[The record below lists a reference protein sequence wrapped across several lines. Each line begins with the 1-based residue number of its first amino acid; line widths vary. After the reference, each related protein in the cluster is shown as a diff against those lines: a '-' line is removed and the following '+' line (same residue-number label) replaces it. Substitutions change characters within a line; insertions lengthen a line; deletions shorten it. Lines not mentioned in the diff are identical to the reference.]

1 MKTKLLGAAAA
12 SILLAAAV
20 GAQAQTH
27 GTRSSAKSATTSDA
41 STAAQSHL
49 THGPALPGVC
59 LYSNSRA
66 LEDSA
71 VGKAYAQ
78 RMQQLQ
84 AQAAAEIGGQQT
96 TLQNEEKAL
105 VAKRATLGQEQ
116 FAQQAKPLA
125 DREQALNQQAEL
137 RNRDLRYTAARQ
149 QQRIGVALEPLVASA
164 YEAHR
169 CSLLLNGDTVMTA
182 NPAMDLTPEVTTAL
196 NGKMSTITFDRETAP
211 AQAQ

>member
-1 MKTKLLGAAAA
+1 MKTKLIGVAAA
-12 SILLAAAV
+12 SVLLATAA

-27 GTRSSAKSATTSDA
+27 KTTRSTPSTVADS

-71 VGKAYAQ
+71 VGKAYAA

-96 TLQNEEKAL
+96 ALQTEEKAL
-105 VAKRATLGQEQ
+105 VAKRATLGQQQ

-137 RNRDLRYTAARQ
+137 RTRDLRYTAARQ

-164 YEAHR
+164 YEAHH